1 MRLRWNHDGR
11 GITDIPPR
19 LTAFA
24 RRKRQEFYMTMLA
37 SAAAGI
43 ALGRG
48 AAWSSGA
55 AGAFSASALL
65 SSVATMTA
73 AIVLAVLLGAAA

>member
-24 RRKRQEFYMTMLA
+24 RRKRQEFYKTMLA

-55 AGAFSASALL
+55 DGAFSATALL
-65 SSVATMTA
+65 SSGATMTA
-73 AIVLAVLLGAAA
+73 AIVLAVVLGAAA